1 MSEKKIEN
9 HPGVAAVLSFLFS
22 GVGQIYNG
30 QIAKGLFLV
39 AWTVVGLVLVL
50 LGALAFGAMLYQNV
64 FLSKIVLLSAAFMAV
79 GGAIVC
85 ATGIYSIVDAYKG
98 ADK

>member
-1 MSEKKIEN
+1 MNEKKVEN

-50 LGALAFGAMLYQNV
+50 LGALGLGAMLYQNIFLLKAV
-64 FLSKIVLLSAAFMAV
+64 FLSGAMMAA